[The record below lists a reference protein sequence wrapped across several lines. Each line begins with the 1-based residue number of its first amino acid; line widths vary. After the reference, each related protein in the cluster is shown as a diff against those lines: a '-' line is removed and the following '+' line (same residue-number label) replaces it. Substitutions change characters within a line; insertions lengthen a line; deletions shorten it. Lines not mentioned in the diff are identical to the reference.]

1 MNQLKVSVVTC
12 TWNSAATLTDTI
24 DSVQQ
29 QSYRDVEHIFVDG
42 GSTDG
47 TIEMI
52 RARCPSARL
61 LTDITGGISRAMN
74 AGIAAAGG
82 DVVSHLHSDDF
93 YADASVL
100 DRVTTAL
107 QQSHAHWALGSM
119 DTLCDGVRRPAPR
132 GSLAFSPARYAR
144 GSVAIH
150 HPAVFIR
157 RDVFGRVGMFDER
170 LRYAMDIDLWFR
182 IGAHFNPVELNAT
195 LAVFRVHA
203 GSLSSAQSAAAR
215 REEWQVRR
223 RYMARWPLDTLVCGL
238 RHGRMALRNRR
249 PRSLTGL
256 T

>member
-1 MNQLKVSVVTC
+1 MKFSIVTC
-12 TWNSAATLTDTI
+12 TRNSAATLADTV
-24 DSVQQ
+24 DSVQL

-52 RARCPSARL
+52 RARCPGAKL
-61 LTDITGGISRAMN
+61 LSDITGGISRAMN
-74 AGIAAAGG
+74 AGIAAASG

-100 DRVTTAL
+100 DRVATAL
-107 QQSHAHWALGSM
+107 QQSRAMWAVGSM

-150 HPAVFIR
+150 HPAVFVC
-157 RDVFGRVGMFDER
+157 RDVFDRVGMFDER

-182 IGAHFNPVELNAT
+182 IGANFKPIELNAT

-203 GSLSSAQSAAAR
+203 GSLSTAQSAAAR

-223 RYMARWPLDTLVCGL
+223 RYMARWPLDTLLCGL
-238 RHGRMALRNRR
+238 RHGRMALRNKRT
-249 PRSLTGL
+249 RSLPGVA
-256 T
+256 